1 MDDVLGIRPQL
12 PRHETI
18 AAAAPLLA
26 SFAAHCREVVQL
38 LLTHLEIQLMLDPG
52 TLLALHRE
60 DQPRGDFIA
69 LQHRAAEPTNE
80 TIVKNGEHTDFGTLT
95 MLFNWLGGLQ
105 IRDQSQGTM
114 DNAPWLYVK
123 PVEGACI
130 VNVADSL
137 SKFTNGILKT
147 NIHRVAQA
155 PATQAALPRYSLVYF
170 SHPNES
176 ALLQPVKGGLVD
188 ASIKD
193 EQSSDEAI
201 TAEDWYIRRSLGDL
215 RGIYTNGGIES
226 RENFDS
232 VRTAKHFA
240 GPIATSVR

>member
-1 MDDVLGIRPQL
+1 
-12 PRHETI
+12 
-18 AAAAPLLA
+18 
-26 SFAAHCREVVQL
+26 
-38 LLTHLEIQLMLDPG
+38 
-52 TLLALHRE
+52 
-60 DQPRGDFIA
+60 
-69 LQHRAAEPTNE
+69 
-80 TIVKNGEHTDFGTLT
+80 

-105 IRDQSQGTM
+105 IRDQSQSSKG
-114 DNAPWLYVK
+114 DAPWLYVK

-130 VNVADSL
+130 VNIADSL

-188 ASIKD
+188 ASMQD
-193 EQSSDEAI
+193 EQSSEEAI

-215 RGIYTNGGIES
+215 RGIYTKGGIEP

-232 VRTAKHFA
+232 VRTAKHLA
-240 GPIATSVR
+240 NPTVTSVR